1 MKRRTSPKRYK
12 LGDLIAALFEES
24 KRVTS
29 NHVEQTV
36 LVYAALKD
44 LLGHQVR
51 PAHPI
56 LLKIR
61 KF

>member
-1 MKRRTSPKRYK
+1 MKRRTSKNRYK
-12 LGDLIAALFEES
+12 LGDLIAALFEEA

-29 NHVEQTV
+29 NQVEQTA

-44 LLGHQVR
+44 LLGDRVR

-56 LLKIR
+56 LLKAR